1 MTDYTF
7 GRKEMADPIQRMFER
22 EVPSEYGMFEMM
34 EDEETEGGS
43 GNVDIVYVAGAN
55 ENLHVIRLEQSYD
68 NCLFDVSRGIHS
80 MSDVDANYVWI
91 ALPLDEFREGEDQY
105 NDIMMDTCQ
114 SRGQGIIT
122 LQPKGRGISAKIL
135 IEAEK
140 KDGEHLGKYGDL
152 EERWRTRATNALAE
166 EDLKVVN
173 YYNK

>member
-1 MTDYTF
+1 MTEYTF
-7 GRKEMADPIQRMFER
+7 GRKEMVDPIQRMFER
-22 EVPSEYGMFEMM
+22 EVPSQYGMFETI
-34 EDEETEGGS
+34 EDEETEGGD

-55 ENLHVIRLEQSYD
+55 ENLHVIRLEQDYD
-68 NCLFDVSRGIHS
+68 NCLFDVNRGIHS

-91 ALPLDEFREGEDQY
+91 ALPLDEFRDGEDQY
-105 NDIMMDTCQ
+105 NGIMQDTCEE
-114 SRGQGIIT
+114 RGLGVIT

-135 IEAEK
+135 IEATK

-152 EERWRTRATNALAE
+152 EERWRKQATDTLAD